1 MDQDPLQWLWDGIN
15 VFQTKLDDL
24 RTRAMRNFE
33 RPFDVTRH
41 DVDCGL
47 NNSQTR
53 MPCSCGK
60 GALTFE
66 EARHVKD
73 KLTGGRVNPGPPQ
86 RARDFRGVQVTTC
99 CGIENCRE
107 FFGLDNDKEALSAA
121 FEAGSGD
128 NNKNLLFGSSGIVS
142 RTLDHWKDL
151 LEDAFKLI
159 DSLRTE
165 LFKSRTELFK
175 SRAETEI
182 ALSEKEAAETERVYA
197 KLKLTQAEAKLE
209 EAQKSLD
216 EMAKAQ
222 RENATRSAFSAAEG
236 AFASQMMKKELAS
249 RLQSLYP
256 GKSCMERL
264 TAQKTPRR
272 RTGLT
277 LSLVVN
283 RAARK
288 VKATDSDGLH
298 RSSSMRRRNIT
309 LRRLNEFVA
318 SAAPV
323 HLPRVRCPPESDT
336 KAHNDYK
343 AKVCSCARARALV
356 P

>member
-1 MDQDPLQWLWDGIN
+1 M
-15 VFQTKLDDL
+15 
-24 RTRAMRNFE
+24 
-33 RPFDVTRH
+33 
-41 DVDCGL
+41 
-47 NNSQTR
+47 
-53 MPCSCGK
+53 K
-60 GALTFE
+60 G
-66 EARHVKD
+66 
-73 KLTGGRVNPGPPQ
+73 KLTGV
-86 RARDFRGVQVTTC
+86 RADPNTKPRRFDAVPATTC
-99 CGIENCRE
+99 WGVENCRE
-107 FFGLDNDKEALSAA
+107 FFGLRSDKEALSAA
-121 FEAGSGD
+121 FEAGSGLND
-128 NNKNLLFGSSGIVS
+128 KNLLFGSSGIVS

-165 LFKSRTELFK
+165 LFKSR
-175 SRAETEI
+175 AETEK
-182 ALSEKEAAETERVYA
+182 ALSEKEAAETEKEAAETERVYA

-209 EAQKSLD
+209 EAQKTLD

-222 RENATRSAFSAAEG
+222 RENATRAAFSAAEG
-236 AFASQMMKKELAS
+236 AFASRMMKKELAA

-277 LSLVVN
+277 LSRVVN
-283 RAARK
+283 RAARVHEKMKASRK
-288 VKATDSDGLH
+288 VKATDSGGLH
-298 RSSSMRRRNIT
+298 RTSCARRRNIT
-309 LRRLNEFVA
+309 LRELNEFVA

-323 HLPRVRCPPESDT
+323 HLPGVPCPPESDT

-343 AKVCSCARARALV
+343 AKVCASARAQALV